1 MENLE
6 VLEDLENLENPENP
20 EAPSSQRRC
29 AAPKQLH
36 PPFRLL
42 AEARFGLDTGDEEVI
57 VFGEGLA
64 RLLVGDG
71 LTHLVAG
78 RSPDDVTFLQFLC
91 AGTDTCQRHGR
102 ERISVFFIGQGGVNG
117 YWLGIHCSISTK
129 IRIRCGWSRRKAH
142 FFHAKYPKTSS
153 AGTMGSSAGKYQ
165 RRY

>member
-1 MENLE
+1 MGEDYRGWERMENLE
-6 VLEDLENLENPENP
+6 DLGNLENLENPENP

-42 AEARFGLDTGDEEVI
+42 AEERFGLDTGDEEVV

-64 RLLVGDG
+64 RLPVGDG

-91 AGTDTCQRHGR
+91 ACADTCQC
-102 ERISVFFIGQGGVNG
+102 QGGKNDCLFHK
-117 YWLGIHCSISTK
+117 LGIRGYELGVRS
-129 IRIRCGWSRRKAH
+129 GW
-142 FFHAKYPKTSS
+142 
-153 AGTMGSSAGKYQ
+153 GKPQ
-165 RRY
+165 

>member
-1 MENLE
+1 MGEDYRGWERMENLENLE
-6 VLEDLENLENPENP
+6 VLEDLEYLENLENLENPENP
-20 EAPSSQRRC
+20 ETPSSQRSS

-42 AEARFGLDTGDEEVI
+42 AEARFGLDTGDEEVV

-91 AGTDTCQRHGR
+91 ACADTCQC
-102 ERISVFFIGQGGVNG
+102 QGGKNDC
-117 YWLGIHCSISTK
+117 LFHK
-129 IRIRCGWSRRKAH
+129 IDIRNLFR
-142 FFHAKYPKTSS
+142 
-153 AGTMGSSAGKYQ
+153 
-165 RRY
+165 